1 MDDVL
6 TDIIHGPVTTKRSAQ
21 RDRHEPESHQ
31 RHVANPRPL
40 AAALPATR
48 SPAGQRRQARH
59 HPLLLWG
66 WATIDNFL
74 STANVNAIL
83 YSVAAVGIAAVGMAF
98 ITLSGNL
105 FMLSMGATA
114 AVSTIIFAS
123 TLHLGL
129 PATPALVVIFG
140 AIVGLFQGVVVGWA
154 GANPIIA
161 TIAISSIIM
170 GAGALY
176 SGGLTIVGQ
185 GTRPGSVS
193 EASPASSR
201 TRSCC
206 FWSSRSSPRS
216 SSSGPASVESCG

>member
-1 MDDVL
+1 MNQKA
-6 TDIIHGPVTTKRSAQ
+6 TTPCRQPSS
-21 RDRHEPESHQ
+21 P
-31 RHVANPRPL
+31 

-48 SPAGQRRQARH
+48 SAAGQRRQARH
-59 HPLLLWG
+59 HPPAAVG

-98 ITLSGNL
+98 MPLSGNL
-105 FMLSMGATA
+105 FMLSMGAT

-129 PATPALVVIFG
+129 PATLAGRHLRRDRRAPPG
-140 AIVGLFQGVVVGWA
+140 RGGLGRA
-154 GANPIIA
+154 DPIIA
-161 TIAISSIIM
+161 TIAISSIIL
-170 GAGALY
+170 APAR
-176 SGGLTIVGQ
+176 STRVASPSSAR
-185 GTRPGSVS
+185 GTLPGSVS
-193 EASPASSR
+193 EASPASSP

-216 SSSGPASVESCG
+216 SSSGPASVGSSG

>member
-1 MDDVL
+1 VIAMSQKA
-6 TDIIHGPVTTKRSAQ
+6 TSAM
-21 RDRHEPESHQ
+21 P
-31 RHVANPRPL
+31 ANPSSPPLLHRFMRPDRL
-40 AAALPATR
+40 
-48 SPAGQRRQARH
+48 QANAVK
-59 HPLLLWG
+59 LVTGLVLLWG

-129 PATPALVVIFG
+129 PATLALVVIFG
-140 AIVGLFQGVVVGWA
+140 AIVGLLQGVVVGWA
-154 GANPIIA
+154 ASP
-161 TIAISSIIM
+161 SSARGM
-170 GAGALY
+170 
-176 SGGLTIVGQ
+176 
-185 GTRPGSVS
+185 RPGSVS
-193 EASPASSR
+193 EASPASFR

-206 FWSSRSSPRS
+206 SSSSRSSPRS
-216 SSSGPASVESCG
+216 SSSGPASVASCV